1 MARSPRKLSQTLSEE
16 QYQKL
21 SEHIPYGDRRRVF
34 NVLIEGLIE
43 LLEGA
48 NGPYVLG
55 AILSRKLKVS
65 TIIDAAQHDGQRNKT
80 SRTEAVD

>member
-1 MARSPRKLSQTLSEE
+1 MGRSPRKLSQTLSEE

-21 SEHIPYGDRRRVF
+21 CEFIPHGDRRRVF
-34 NVLIEGLIE
+34 AVLIDGLIE

-65 TIIDAAQHDGQRNKT
+65 TIIDTVQNDGQGSKT
-80 SRTEAVD
+80 SIPQEVN